1 MACFAFFVPCRGV
14 GVRDRWLVG
23 IREEQLLVFD
33 AMGAKSI
40 LPSIDNNGSMKPA
53 PCSRPRAFL
62 ASWGSPPT
70 D

>member
-14 GVRDRWLVG
+14 GALDRCLVG

-40 LPSIDNNGSMKPA
+40 LPSIDNNDDEAHS
-53 PCSRPRAFL
+53 
-62 ASWGSPPT
+62 
-70 D
+70 